1 MLPKGERLTGR
12 SSTISSGGDMVKLL
26 EDISSATEHRPP
38 NRRPLVTLAVTGSA
52 LGVAAILGV
61 ILLLTGGDNDSTTAT
76 GIGGPDDSTAEVT
89 MSTWVDGVSHACSET
104 AATHPILSHG
114 PEARTEPG
122 HVNSADT
129 ATRDL
134 AIAVRGV
141 ALPTNSEDN
150 TTASDAVKLGD
161 EADQAWY
168 SVAALPSEEVTTEH
182 LTSASDATSALLRR
196 PGELPATACDALL
209 WLDA

>member
-1 MLPKGERLTGR
+1 M
-12 SSTISSGGDMVKLL
+12 KLL

-38 NRRPLVTLAVTGSA
+38 NRRPLMTLAVTGVA

-61 ILLLTGGDNDSTTAT
+61 ILLLTGGNGDDDAVVGGPGDST
-76 GIGGPDDSTAEVT
+76 DEVT
-89 MSTWVDGVSHACSET
+89 MSSWVDGVSQACTDT
-104 AATHPILSHG
+104 AATHPILTNG

-122 HVNSADT
+122 NVAAADT

-134 AIAVRGV
+134 AIAVRGI
-141 ALPTNSEDN
+141 ALPTNPEDN

-168 SVAALPSEEVTTEH
+168 ALAALPSEEVTTEQ
-182 LTSASDATSALLRR
+182 LTAASDATSAFLGRL
-196 PGELPATACDALL
+196 GELGAAGCADLP
-209 WLDA
+209 